1 MRNAMVQLCLVLIGV
16 SSVHAV
22 KLLQASSMHTQV
34 FPADAAER
42 VYAIQ
47 GKDTSRLTGTDGEF
61 YLTGIHPGLW
71 QIRVEAKKP
80 FHNATLKGIELLPG
94 SNRDLGLIR
103 LSE

>member
-22 KLLQASSMHTQV
+22 KLLQASSMHTKV
-34 FPADAAER
+34 LPADAAEK

-47 GKDTSRLTGTDGEF
+47 GKDTSKMTGTDGEF
-61 YLTGIHPGLW
+61 YLTAIRPGHW

-80 FHNATLKGIELLPG
+80 FHNATLKGIQLLPG
-94 SNRDLGLIR
+94 TDRDLGQIH

>member
-1 MRNAMVQLCLVLIGV
+1 MVQLCLVLIGV

-22 KLLQASSMHTQV
+22 KLLQASSMHAKV
-34 FPADAAER
+34 LPADAAGK

-47 GKDTSRLTGTDGEF
+47 GKDTSKMTGIDGEF
-61 YLTGIHPGLW
+61 HLTAIHPGIW

-80 FHNATLKGIELLPG
+80 FHNTTLKGIELLPG
-94 SNRDLGLIR
+94 SNRDLGPIQ